1 MVDMGWVVGGRRDS
15 PWDTS
20 PSHQPTYQF
29 AVEWQCDARRPRARS
44 RTPSSPQQAIWKS
57 IGKNLGSGATDED
70 NKGDGLDTTVFKAS
84 FTDHCYDFMH
94 MNDSIPRLILDRA
107 PDGLNEDKVR
117 SNRVRYVRMERSSL
131 SESQSFR
138 LIASRSLA
146 MRLKV
151 SHTRRTQLAN
161 RVDTDKYRSYSY
173 SRPSVP
179 ESVHSRAQGPAHRRT
194 SPNAMPPHN
203 L

>member
-1 MVDMGWVVGGRRDS
+1 
-15 PWDTS
+15 
-20 PSHQPTYQF
+20 
-29 AVEWQCDARRPRARS
+29 
-44 RTPSSPQQAIWKS
+44 
-57 IGKNLGSGATDED
+57 
-70 NKGDGLDTTVFKAS
+70 
-84 FTDHCYDFMH
+84 MH

-107 PDGLNEDKVR
+107 PDGLNQDKVR

-151 SHTRRTQLAN
+151 SHARRTQLAN
-161 RVDTDKYRSYSY
+161 RVDTDKYRSYLY

-179 ESVHSRAQGPAHRRT
+179 TQGLRGQHIGERARTQCLLTIYKVICYGALSGFCLVASYSRT
-194 SPNAMPPHN
+194 STSILLSPTAN
-203 L
+203 LFMQLPFERKEFGMLPFNRSSSLPKQVVISAAFNHC